1 MSARR
6 HGTGRPSV
14 LLAGAFGQRNPGD
27 EALLSAFLHGLA
39 GADIIVA
46 SADPEHTHAH
56 HAVPSIS
63 SSSKRALQRAVA
75 ESTALVFA
83 GGTVFKTL
91 PSSTGRP
98 PLSLLRNAFAISA
111 YARLRGCSVLMVG
124 VGTGALNSPAACSLA
139 RRLAGQADLLI
150 VRDEASAKRLVS
162 CGVPA
167 PLRVGADAAWTLV
180 DEPTTESLR
189 SDQVVVVPS
198 RWAADESVRPDL
210 AATLGDLQTSGLRV
224 RLDPWQV
231 DGSNDDDLGFS
242 RQLAAAMPGA
252 VQITDPPRSLTDA
265 IRRLRGSRLVVTMRF
280 HAQVAAAAAGAPCL
294 SLVHDSKQSSLAT
307 RLGQPNLAVDAGAAS
322 VTAAIRAAL
331 HHPPPA
337 PATVKSEIAAAH
349 SGFDLLRLMTGLAT
363 PPVESIGGLRLEP
376 ST

>member
-1 MSARR
+1 
-6 HGTGRPSV
+6 V

-210 AATLGDLQTSGLRV
+210 AATLGDLHTSGLRV